1 MTYRQDSDFYSPYGS
16 IQKTQELPE
25 NLPDYIQKYGEDH
38 QDDEIIRGKTK
49 AIAWFVSNCEANSN
63 RLEYV
68 KGKKMHLHESCLF
81 FIEKMAKYILWH
93 ARYSFE

>member
-81 FIEKMAKYILWH
+81 FIEKMA
-93 ARYSFE
+93 